1 MRVLMLILMAT
12 VSYGQEPVGD
22 IMARVAANQERAQAA
37 RQAMVF
43 EQNVLIR
50 LHRGNGRLAREEEYH
65 FTVTPTPDGIVK
77 QRTAFAGKYG
87 KGKELIAYDTPGF
100 EYKGVDIDGELAK
113 ELVEEFTN
121 DKSRDGVSHDLFP
134 LRQSEMAKYSFTLKG
149 RQNYRGHDVYV
160 IAFRPSPHRPAG
172 EGEDSIWA
180 GEALID
186 TQAKQPVLI
195 TTWMARGIPLVV
207 KTLLGTDLKHM
218 GFKIAYEKFDDDVWM
233 PVTYGGELHVR
244 AVFVYTRNISISLR
258 NSGFRRAQVDSSVS
272 YRLDEAR

>member
-1 MRVLMLILMAT
+1 MRVLLPILIAT
-12 VSYGQEPVGD
+12 VLYGQEPVEN
-22 IMARVAANQERAQAA
+22 IMARVAANQERAQAE
-37 RQAMVF
+37 REAMVF

-50 LHRGNGRLAREEEYH
+50 LHRGNGMLAREEEYH

-87 KGKELIAYDTPGF
+87 KGKELISYDTPGF
-100 EYKGVDIDGELAK
+100 EYKGVDVDGQLAK

-121 DKSRDGVSHDLFP
+121 DKSRDGVNHDLFP
-134 LRQSEMAKYSFTLKG
+134 LRQSEMAKYAFTLKG

-160 IAFRPSPHRPAG
+160 VAFRPSPHRLPG
-172 EGEDSIWA
+172 ESEDSIWA

-186 TQAKQPVLI
+186 AAAMQPVLI

-218 GFKIAYEKFDDDVWM
+218 GFKITYEKFDDDIWM

-258 NSGFRRAQVDSSVS
+258 NSGFRRAEVDSSVS
-272 YRLDEAR
+272 YRLDEAP

>member
-1 MRVLMLILMAT
+1 MRVLLLML
-12 VSYGQEPVGD
+12 VSVVLYGQETVEA
-22 IMARVAANQERAQAA
+22 IMERVAANQERAQAA

-50 LHRGNGRLAREEEYH
+50 LHRGNGLLAREEEYH

-87 KGKELIAYDTPGF
+87 KGKELVPYDTPGF
-100 EYKGVDIDGELAK
+100 EYKEVDIDGELAK

-134 LRQSEMAKYSFTLKG
+134 LRQSEMAKYKFTLKG

-160 IAFRPSPHRPAG
+160 IAFRPSPHRAPG
-172 EGEDSIWA
+172 GSEDSIWA

-186 TQAKQPVLI
+186 AEASQPVLI
-195 TTWMARGIPLVV
+195 TTRMARGIPFAV

-218 GFKIAYEKFDDDVWM
+218 GFKLSYEKFDGDVWM

-272 YRLDEAR
+272 YSLDEAR

>member
-1 MRVLMLILMAT
+1 MRVLLLMLVAV
-12 VSYGQEPVGD
+12 VSYGQETVEA
-22 IMARVAANQERAQAA
+22 IMEHVAANQARAQAA

-50 LHRGNGRLAREEEYH
+50 LHRGNGMLAREEEYH

-87 KGKELIAYDTPGF
+87 KGKQFVSYDTPGF
-100 EYKGVDIDGELAK
+100 EYKGVDVDGQLAK

-121 DKSRDGVSHDLFP
+121 DKSRDGVNHDLFP
-134 LRQSEMAKYSFTLKG
+134 LRQSEMAKYGFTLKG
-149 RQNYRGHDVYV
+149 RQNYRGHEVYV
-160 IAFRPSPHRPAG
+160 IAFRPSPHRPPG
-172 EGEDSIWA
+172 ESEDSMWA

-186 TQAKQPVLI
+186 TQAMQPVLI
-195 TTWMARGIPLVV
+195 TTWMARGIPMVV
-207 KTLLGTDLKHM
+207 KTLLGTDLKHI

-233 PVTYGGELHVR
+233 PVTYGGELQVR
-244 AVFVYTRNISISLR
+244 AVFVYARKISISLR

-272 YRLDEAR
+272 YRFDEAP